1 MENSNKSQALILISK
16 LFNEQRI
23 SEEHR
28 DSLKEMIFND
38 DTTLLSFFEH
48 YEDEKDQGDAIV
60 RYVSGGVLEANRPMG
75 LAQPKD
81 ADDLDQ
87 LSSPTDS
94 ALDMKKRK
102 RMNQQAA
109 ADRAKH

>member
-1 MENSNKSQALILISK
+1 MDSTSKKSQALILISK

-23 SEEHR
+23 TEEQR
-28 DSLKEMIFND
+28 DNLKEMIFSD
-38 DTTLLSFFEH
+38 DSNLLMFFDH
-48 YEDEKDQGDAIV
+48 YEEENEIADAIIK
-60 RYVSGGVLEANRPMG
+60 YVSGGVLEANRPTG

-81 ADDLDQ
+81 EDDIDQ

-102 RMNQQAA
+102 RMNQMEAA
-109 ADRAKH
+109 KRT